1 MFESRE
7 KLRDNVSFG
16 VIEKGEGG
24 RGWRRV
30 FLEGIGSAFGKSSE
44 HLRKTKEYQAK
55 S

>member
-24 RGWRRV
+24 KGWRKV
-30 FLEGIGSAFGKSSE
+30 SLEGIVSAFDKSSE
-44 HLRKTKEYQAK
+44 HLRKSKEYQAK